1 MSESERFLPISR
13 KDMDKRGWSQLDV
26 ILISGDAYVDHPS
39 YGTAVIGRVLEANGF
54 TVGIIAQPDWR
65 STSDFRRLGKPRLF
79 FGISSGNT
87 DSMVAN
93 YTVNKRPRRIDKY
106 SPGNRIG
113 LRPDR
118 AVIVYANRVREVFK
132 DIPIV
137 LGGIEA
143 SLRRLAHYDY
153 WDNCLRRSILI
164 DSRADILVYGMGE
177 SQVVEI
183 ARKLHSGIPV
193 HSLDGIRGTAVV
205 RKDIS
210 LFPDYLELS
219 SFEEAVDNKEKY
231 SRAFVKMYG
240 QMSPLKAKIVV
251 QQHGRRQ
258 VVQFPP
264 VFPLSSKKLDKIYEL
279 PYARDWHPVYDNTG
293 GVKGFETVRFSL
305 TSHRGCCGECSF
317 CALYFHQG
325 RIVQSRS
332 IESIEREARAL
343 SKRSDF
349 KGTITDIGGPTANMY
364 GMQCKLW
371 TENNFC
377 AEKKCL
383 IPRKCDSLTVGYE
396 KCLQMYRCIRKIKGI
411 KHVFIGSGLR
421 YDLLIEGYAQKYLEE
436 ICRYHISGQLKVAPE
451 HCSESVLSAMN
462 KPLFSLYQ
470 KFVEVFKN
478 ISGALK
484 KNLFLVNY
492 FIIAHPGSSL
502 RETLELAL
510 YLSQKGMCPEQIQD
524 FLPAPMTI
532 SSCMYWTGKDPFSG
546 KKMYVSKTFRERKM
560 QRALVQYNNPANR
573 KLVIRALRELNA
585 AHLLPRFIKGVK
597 PEKTPHKKDKNQP
610 RKK

>member
-1 MSESERFLPISR
+1 MPISR
-13 KDMDKRGWSQLDV
+13 KDMDKRGWDRLDV

-39 YGTAVIGRVLEANGF
+39 YGTAVISRVLEANGF

-65 STSDFRRLGKPRLF
+65 STRDFTQLGKPRLF

-93 YTVNKRPRRIDKY
+93 YTVNKRPRRADKY
-106 SPGNRIG
+106 SPGNRTG

-132 DIPIV
+132 DVPIV

-143 SLRRLAHYDY
+143 SLRRFAHYDY
-153 WDNCLRRSILI
+153 WDDYLRRSILI

-183 ARKLHSGIPV
+183 ARKLNSGSSA
-193 HSLDGIRGTAVV
+193 HSLDGIRGTVVV

-210 LFPDYLELS
+210 RFSDYLELS
-219 SFEEAVDNKEKY
+219 SFEEASGSKEKY
-231 SRAFVKMYG
+231 SQAFVKMYG
-240 QMSPLKAKIVV
+240 QMSPLRAKIVV
-251 QQHGRRQ
+251 QPYGRRQ

-264 VFPLSSKKLDKIYEL
+264 ALPLSSKKLDKIYEL
-279 PYARDWHPVYDNTG
+279 PYARSWHPVYDSAG

-343 SKRSDF
+343 SKKSDF

-371 TENNFC
+371 TKNNFC

-383 IPRKCDSLTVGYE
+383 IPRKCDSLTLGYE
-396 KCLQMYRCIRKIKGI
+396 KCLQMYRRIRKIKGI

-421 YDLLIEGYAQKYLEE
+421 YDLLVEGYARKYLKE

-462 KPLFSLYQ
+462 KPPFSLYQ

-478 ISGALK
+478 MSGALK

-510 YLSQKGMCPEQIQD
+510 YLSQRGMCPEQIQD
-524 FLPAPMTI
+524 FLPAPMTV
-532 SSCMYWTGKDPFSG
+532 SSCMYWTEKDPFSG

-560 QRALVQYNNPANR
+560 QRALVQYNNPANT
-573 KLVIRALRELNA
+573 KLVIRALGELNA
-585 AHLLPRFIKGVK
+585 AYLLPRFIKGLK
-597 PEKTPHKKDKNQP
+597 PGKTPHKK
-610 RKK
+610 